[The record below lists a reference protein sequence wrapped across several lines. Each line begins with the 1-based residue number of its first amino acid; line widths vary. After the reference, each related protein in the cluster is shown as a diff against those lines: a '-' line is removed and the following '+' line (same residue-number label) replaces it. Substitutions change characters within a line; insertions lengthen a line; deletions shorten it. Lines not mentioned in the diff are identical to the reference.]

1 MGANNSA
8 ISSPVRDRADYDIFI
23 SYSRKD
29 KEFVRQLWET
39 LVQANQDVWV
49 DWDDIPPT
57 ADWRQE
63 IYLGIE
69 AANNFVFVISPH
81 SISSVVC
88 GEELLHA
95 IKHGK
100 RLVPIVRQEV
110 DYQSVHPELAKL
122 NWIFVREQ
130 DDFNSAFETL
140 IEAIAT
146 DLNHVRMHTRLLIK
160 AREWETKEHDN
171 SFLLRGSDLEEAEQW
186 LTHSSSKKPQPTA
199 LHREYINT
207 SRKTETERQ
216 ETEIRLHRI
225 TPQEYRNRQALLSKV
240 KNYWVKGVLENTVHK
255 RSLIALDLEER
266 PQAVAHPWHLTLET
280 PDEQPILFP
289 KGTKAIDLFDQLG
302 AGRTLLILGKPGAG
316 KTTALLE
323 LARDLVTRAEQD
335 IGQPIPVVFNLSSW
349 DAEKQTIANWL
360 IKELN
365 SKYQVPKPVGQAWV
379 KKQQLLLLL
388 DGLDEV
394 QDKDHEACVDAL
406 NAFHQ
411 EYGFEIIVTSR
422 IKEYQVLSKRLNFQ
436 NAICL
441 RALTSAQIRHALA
454 GTDAYMEGLRTLIF
468 KDDLLRH
475 LAKSPLMLNIMT
487 IAYQGVALADLPE
500 TGLLEVRRVQL
511 FDAYVEQMFKRR
523 GSDRKYSK
531 AQTLY
536 WLTGLAQRMSQ
547 FSQMVFLIESIQP
560 TWLQTESEHR
570 AYRIGVK
577 LLLATLWGSLH
588 VGLLAGLRDNPQTFS
603 LLDGVQGLL
612 YGLIGGLIYGAI
624 GGLLGGLVNESTNP
638 WKARSINGLLL
649 GLIYGPIF
657 AWVYGWVGGIAYGLI
672 YWVIGVIAYK
682 PIHDRQEIEPVNTL
696 KWSWRKAV
704 KYSGFGLIIGLV
716 LKFGAQEPLIP
727 SLIFGLMLSLI
738 LGFEK
743 VNDVVDRRIMPNQS
757 IWNSVAN
764 AAKLFAMIGLPTGLL
779 LGVII
784 SPIYGLVNGLL
795 FGLAAALLG
804 GRGAGIVCI
813 KHLMLRCILW
823 RSGYIPW
830 NYAKFLDYAVDR
842 IFLQKVGGGY
852 VFIHRLLLDHFAQMK
867 LEREHS

>member
-1 MGANNSA
+1 MSANNSA

-39 LVQANQDVWV
+39 LVQASQDVWV

-81 SISSVVC
+81 SMSSVVC

-95 IKHGK
+95 INHGK
-100 RLVPIVRQEV
+100 RLVPIVRQDV

-130 DDFNSAFETL
+130 DDFNTAFETL

-160 AREWETKEHDN
+160 AREWENRERDS

-186 LTHSSSKKPQPTA
+186 LTQSSSKKPQPTA
-199 LHREYINT
+199 LHREYINA

-266 PQAVAHPWHLTLET
+266 PEAVAHPWNLTLET
-280 PDEQPILFP
+280 PDEQPILLP
-289 KGTKAIDLFDQLG
+289 QGIKAINVFDQLG

-316 KTTALLE
+316 KTITLLE

-349 DAEKQTIANWL
+349 EGEKQTIANWL

-365 SKYQVPKPVGQAWV
+365 SKYQVPKPLGQTWV
-379 KKQQLLLLL
+379 KQQQLLLLL

-411 EYGFEIIVTSR
+411 EYGFEIILTSR
-422 IKEYQVLSKRLNFQ
+422 INEYQVLSKRLNFQ
-436 NAICL
+436 KGICL
-441 RALTSAQIRHALA
+441 RALRSAQIRNALA

-468 KDDLLRH
+468 KDDMLRH

-560 TWLQTESEHR
+560 TWLQTEAQHR
-570 AYRIGVK
+570 TYQIGVK

-612 YGLIGGLIYGAI
+612 VGLIGGLIYGAI
-624 GGLLGGLVNESTNP
+624 SGLLAGLVNESTIH

-672 YWVIGVIAYK
+672 YWLIGVIVYK
-682 PIHDRQEIEPVNTL
+682 PIHDTQEIEPVNTL
-696 KWSWRKAV
+696 KWSWRKAA

-716 LKFGAQEPLIP
+716 LKLGTQERLIP

-743 VNDVVDRRIMPNQS
+743 VNNVVDKRTIPNQS
-757 IWNSVAN
+757 IWNSAAN

-813 KHLMLRCILW
+813 KHLILRCILW

-830 NYAKFLDYAVDR
+830 NYARFLDYAVDR
-842 IFLQKVGGGY
+842 IFLQRVGGGY

-867 LEREHS
+867 LEQEHT